1 MSRANP
7 LMILTD
13 ENASTIK
20 GIGGIVMKVYG
31 SEEIRNVVLLGHGGV
46 GKTTVAEAMAYAS
59 GAIKRRGKVQ
69 EGNTVSDYDPE
80 EVKRGFS
87 INASVIPIEWDGFK
101 YNILDTPGYFDFV
114 GEAREAAHIAEAG
127 IIVVSAKSG
136 VQVGTELAW
145 EMLEERKTPRFIFVN
160 GMDEEGADLVRVLQ
174 QLQDTFGKRIA
185 PFQVPFKEN
194 GKFSGFVN
202 VVKMEGRKYVNDRV
216 ESCPVPDSIT
226 EEIKPVRQMILET
239 VAESSESLMER
250 YFETEGEDFTLKEIQ
265 DALQAGIVSGDI
277 VPVLCGVAANGTGI
291 GVLMTSIGRYL
302 PSPNT
307 VHPTLEAENE
317 KGEEIE
323 VPCTQEGP
331 MSAFVFKTV
340 VDPFFGK
347 ITYFKVVSGILR
359 AGDTVTNVNKG
370 VQERLNHIY
379 IPRGKEQI
387 EVTELHAGDI
397 GIVTKLAVTGTCD
410 TLCGKGISIEFP
422 PIAFPESLLC
432 MAVMPKSK
440 GDEEKISSGLSKLME
455 EDPTLKAKMDKETK
469 QQQIFGIGDQ
479 HLDVTVNKLKNK
491 FKLDVDLKAPKVA
504 YRETIK
510 GTARVQGKHKK
521 QSGGHGQYGDVHII
535 FEPSGDMET
544 PCVFEEKIFGG
555 SVPKNYF
562 PAVEKGLQECVQ
574 EGVLAGYPMVGVKA
588 TLVDGSYHPVDSS
601 EMAFKMAT
609 SIAFKN
615 GIPQAKPVIL
625 EPVSSVKITVD
636 EAYMGDVIGDMNKR
650 RGRVLGMTHQG
661 KKQIIEAEVP
671 TAEMFTYATDLR
683 SMTQAR
689 GSFTMSFLRYEEV
702 PRDVQEK
709 IIAASKKE

>member
-1 MSRANP
+1 M
-7 LMILTD
+7 
-13 ENASTIK
+13 
-20 GIGGIVMKVYG
+20 
-31 SEEIRNVVLLGHGGV
+31 
-46 GKTTVAEAMAYAS
+46 
-59 GAIKRRGKVQ
+59 
-69 EGNTVSDYDPE
+69 
-80 EVKRGFS
+80 
-87 INASVIPIEWDGFK
+87 
-101 YNILDTPGYFDFV
+101 

-160 GMDEEGADLVRVLQ
+160 GMDEEGAGD
-174 QLQDTFGKRIA
+174 FGARACSSCRILSA
-185 PFQVPFKEN
+185 RESLPSRFHLRKTESSQ
-194 GKFSGFVN
+194 GFVN

-440 GDEEKISSGLSKLME
+440 GDEEK
-455 EDPTLKAKMDKETK
+455 D
-469 QQQIFGIGDQ
+469 F
-479 HLDVTVNKLKNK
+479 
-491 FKLDVDLKAPKVA
+491 F
-504 YRETIK
+504 R
-510 GTARVQGKHKK
+510 
-521 QSGGHGQYGDVHII
+521 
-535 FEPSGDMET
+535 
-544 PCVFEEKIFGG
+544 
-555 SVPKNYF
+555 
-562 PAVEKGLQECVQ
+562 
-574 EGVLAGYPMVGVKA
+574 
-588 TLVDGSYHPVDSS
+588 
-601 EMAFKMAT
+601 
-609 SIAFKN
+609 
-615 GIPQAKPVIL
+615 PQ
-625 EPVSSVKITVD
+625 
-636 EAYMGDVIGDMNKR
+636 
-650 RGRVLGMTHQG
+650 
-661 KKQIIEAEVP
+661 
-671 TAEMFTYATDLR
+671 
-683 SMTQAR
+683 
-689 GSFTMSFLRYEEV
+689 
-702 PRDVQEK
+702 
-709 IIAASKKE
+709 